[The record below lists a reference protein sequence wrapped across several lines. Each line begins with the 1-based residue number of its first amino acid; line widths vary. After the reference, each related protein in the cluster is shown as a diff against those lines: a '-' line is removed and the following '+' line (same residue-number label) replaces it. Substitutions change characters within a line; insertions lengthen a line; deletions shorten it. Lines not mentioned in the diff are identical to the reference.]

1 MASDQKQSK
10 KEYTPIPKDDHRS
23 IADRE
28 YQHQIAWWLKQE
40 SKQPLP
46 DEWMTL
52 MEEDEEKF
60 IDLVKQKA
68 YWSLIT
74 RYYDYTERRYID
86 LMKYS
91 ERERVD
97 GSWIWTLYLTPHPA
111 AKKAFLAIMA
121 LYTYQDIRDIRGRNS
136 YYISDYHLQSYTGE
150 YRLIPFHPSYFRYV
164 KAIYKLA
171 ELKKDAETWGSL
183 SARFDYDGGPSS
195 MRDPQSDKWVVVYD
209 RETRNYLRRRSWR
222 TLQKLGEQGSADYVR
237 LATELLLSYKDSSH
251 RYSKVYDFE
260 NKESTY
266 GRNTLHLWLMNHVL
280 YANSKRFLLRKGRAW
295 KLATIADFTKPAPY
309 EREEAFPKLWDQAPD
324 QLLRLVLEGQCTP
337 VIQFAGRALILS
349 HPETLATLKDRRL
362 KQMMN
367 ERSQARREFA
377 TQVWLQRI
385 TDQEDWLPLWLEFV
399 KGQRG
404 DILAIAKEF
413 LLHKIEGLSL
423 SEKQAV
429 LVGIL
434 HRIPQAELPITEI
447 VLYKELLQGSLSSV
461 IPTLQLD
468 EQKILVRTLIE
479 VLYQTGLQFEQ
490 IELIEGLLRNQFQS
504 TLQHFTSLEIVTGFA
519 KTSLV
524 SLQRL
529 AGEMLLA
536 IPADQIS
543 FTAHEILFLLEK
555 PAHGVYAEELP
566 GMVREFIRKNYAY
579 LQIDVAWIVD
589 FASISD
595 EEHRVFVTQFLTDR
609 FLEMLPSLKQL
620 VPALWERMMDEDQP
634 EDVRNYIR
642 DHLIG
647 SLYFSELLDT
657 PLEQMLR
664 LINHTDSG
672 YQQLGAR
679 IFQMANLP
687 AEALSFLELKELAH
701 SKIASVRATARQMV
715 ESQPA
720 RMTTDWIVNLVETDW
735 DDTREWMFNKLQ
747 TFQSEQITPDLIYGL
762 LDTARKD
769 IQQFAMSLV
778 EKHCSR
784 LDQRELL
791 LRASEST
798 DLVVHEFALSLADQV
813 KWEVEMLEK
822 LDVFFRTVLF
832 RVNSGR
838 KAKRMALD
846 LLLRLALEEESFAI
860 QIVPLLGDL
869 ASNGTKVD
877 FEKILFTLAKIQ
889 VRFPAVPSPIQLV

>member
-1 MASDQKQSK
+1 MASDQQNQK
-10 KEYTPIPKDDHRS
+10 KEYIPIPKDDHHS
-23 IADRE
+23 IAVRE
-28 YQHQIAWWLKQE
+28 YQHQIAWWLRQE
-40 SKQPLP
+40 MKQPLP
-46 DEWMTL
+46 DEWLTL

-60 IDLVKQKA
+60 ISVVKQKA

-86 LMKYS
+86 LMKHS
-91 ERERVD
+91 DRERVD
-97 GSWIWTLYLTPHPA
+97 GSWIWALYLTPHPV
-111 AKKAFLAIMA
+111 AKKAFLAIMPFFS
-121 LYTYQDIRDIRGRNS
+121 YQELRDLRNS
-136 YYISDYHLQSYTGE
+136 RRYINDYHLYTNTGE
-150 YRLIPFHPSYFRYV
+150 YKLIPFHPAFFRYI
-164 KAIYKLA
+164 KAIYKLS
-171 ELKKDAETWGSL
+171 ELKRDAQTWGVL
-183 SARFDYDGGPSS
+183 AARFDYDGGSS
-195 MRDPQSDKWVVVYD
+195 NMRDPNTNKWMKIYDK
-209 RETRNYLRRRSWR
+209 ETRNYLRRRSWR
-222 TLQKLGEQGSADYVR
+222 TLRNLGEQGSANYVK
-237 LATELLLSYKDSSH
+237 LATELLLSYKDSLG
-251 RYSKVYDFE
+251 RYSKIFDIE
-260 NKESTY
+260 NRESTY

-280 YANSKRFLLRKGRAW
+280 YANSKRFSLRKGRTW
-295 KLATIADFTKPAPY
+295 KPVTVADFHNSAPY
-309 EREEAFPKLWDQAPD
+309 EREEAYPELWDQAPD
-324 QLLRLVLEGQCTP
+324 QLLRLLLEGQCTP
-337 VIQFAGRALILS
+337 VIKFAGRALFLS
-349 HPETLATLKDRRL
+349 HPETLASLKDEDL
-362 KQMMN
+362 QQMMKD
-367 ERSQARREFA
+367 RSYARREFA

-385 TDQEDWLPLWLEFV
+385 TDEENWLPTWLEFV
-399 KGQRG
+399 KGQNHEV
-404 DILAIAKEF
+404 LSIAKEF
-413 LLHKIEGLSL
+413 LLHKLENLSIA
-423 SEKQAV
+423 EKQTV
-429 LVGIL
+429 LVGVL
-434 HRIPQAELPITEI
+434 KRIPQTEVPVAEM
-447 VLYKELLQGSLSSV
+447 VLYQELLQGSLSSV
-461 IPTLQLD
+461 IATLQID
-468 EQKILVRTLIE
+468 EQKMIVRTLME
-479 VLYQTGLQFEQ
+479 GLYQTGLRIQQF
-490 IELIEGLLRNQFQS
+490 ELIEWLLRNPFQP

-536 IPADQIS
+536 IPAEQIS

-555 PAHGVYAEELP
+555 PDHGVYAEELP

-579 LQIDVAWIVD
+579 LQIDVAWIVE

-595 EEHRVFVTQFLTDR
+595 EEHRVFVTQFLTDH

-620 VPALWERMMDEDQP
+620 VPALWERMMDENYP
-634 EDVRNYIR
+634 EEVRDYIR
-642 DHLIG
+642 DHLLG

-657 PLEQMLR
+657 SLEQMLR

-679 IFQMANLP
+679 IFQMANLS
-687 AEALSFLELKELAH
+687 AETLSFLELKELAH
-701 SKIASVRATARQMV
+701 SKIASVRAVARQMV

-720 RMTTDWIVNLVETDW
+720 RITTDWIVNLVETDW

-747 TFQSEQITPDLIYGL
+747 AFESEQITPDLIYGL

-778 EKHCSR
+778 EKHRSR
-784 LDQRELL
+784 LDHRELL

-813 KWEVEMLEK
+813 KWDVEMLEK

-846 LLLRLALEEESFAI
+846 LLLRLALEEESSAV
-860 QIVPLLGDL
+860 QIVPLLADL